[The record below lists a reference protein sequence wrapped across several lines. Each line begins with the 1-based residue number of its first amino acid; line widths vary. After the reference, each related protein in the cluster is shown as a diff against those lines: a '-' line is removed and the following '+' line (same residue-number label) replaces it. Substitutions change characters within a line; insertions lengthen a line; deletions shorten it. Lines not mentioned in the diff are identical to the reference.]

1 MGQSVIFVLLISE
14 HFEMFHVN
22 KKYGTLSFQCC
33 CDKNDKRMNE
43 MVIWSLPMMNRDV
56 IAARAGMYSCTL
68 NVFSFFANICTRL
81 HPSVTSSAV
90 IAAKGV
96 AFVMDHQTSGLHSQ
110 SRQSGF
116 RWYSF
121 AYQGLTEIPYD
132 AILSQTDTLQVLD
145 LSYNQLEEYPFCS
158 AAAAANTQTLRGW
171 NHLSE
176 ALL

>member
-1 MGQSVIFVLLISE
+1 MLE
-14 HFEMFHVN
+14 
-22 KKYGTLSFQCC
+22 
-33 CDKNDKRMNE
+33 
-43 MVIWSLPMMNRDV
+43 
-56 IAARAGMYSCTL
+56 CTQH
-68 NVFSFFANICTRL
+68 VFSLFIANICTRL

-90 IAAKGV
+90 TAVKGV

-145 LSYNQLEEYPFCS
+145 LSYNQLDEYPFYS
-158 AAAAANTQTLRGW
+158 AAAAANTQTVRGW
-171 NHLSE
+171 NNLSE
-176 ALL
+176 ALLYGLEERLIVVFTIKGIRHEML